1 VLIVV
6 ADREGDNECFDFN
19 GIKARSV
26 NGRDGVIAA
35 YEFAWR
41 HWDRADLIGYVHNDV
56 TIYDELWKA
65 RIEAEFDDPIVGIC
79 GFGGAKR
86 HGSPLL
92 YKTRYELTQLAR
104 FDYYSNTDDAEVHG
118 TRFAGSMDVAVL
130 DGFALFVRRELLDK
144 CNGWEPDKWPP
155 HHIYDYRICAE
166 ARRHGYR
173 VRMVGVRCQHH
184 GGKTSVSDEYQQW
197 AKQTK
202 WGSDVEMHKEG
213 HRLFYERYR
222 DVMPYAAPHANPR

>member
-1 VLIVV
+1 MIIVTAGRGV
-6 ADREGDNECFDFN
+6 QEQTIFAWGHSVVQINGDN
-19 GIKARSV
+19 
-26 NGRDGVIAA
+26 GVIDA
-35 YEFAWR
+35 Y
-41 HWDRADLIGYVHNDV
+41 DRAYRAAIETKADVIAYIHDDV
-56 TIYDELWKA
+56 TIHDQDWCE
-65 RIEAEFDDPIVGIC
+65 RAEREFADPAVGLV
-79 GFGGAKR
+79 GFGGATR
-86 HGSPLL
+86 HGVPHL
-92 YKTRYELTQLAR
+92 YKVRYELTQLAR
-104 FDYYSNTDDAEVHG
+104 FNYFSNTDDAEVHG

-130 DGFALFVRRELLDK
+130 DGFALIVRRELLDK

-184 GGKTSVSDEYQQW
+184 GGGNSISDEYQQW

-222 DVMPYAAPHANPR
+222 DVMPYECR